1 MDFFC
6 VNVLS
11 LTAMVRIF
19 NVDWRNATNVTTEN
33 ENIGIFWH
41 PFSFT
46 PLFAIPFVDVE
57 TRTQDQSVANGT
69 QPNLLIIGPKQVHG

>member
-1 MDFFC
+1 MKISF
-6 VNVLS
+6 S
-11 LTAMVRIF
+11 PPAMVRIF
-19 NVDWRNATNVTTEN
+19 NVDWWNATNVTTKN

-46 PLFAIPFVDVE
+46 PLFAILFVNVE
-57 TRTQDQSVANGT
+57 TRTQDQSVADGT